1 MRTIRFAR
9 HHHPKDERAPNRFWC
24 QIGVSPLK
32 PIMVRLL
39 SASPVESV
47 YERQCDGQVPLL
59 GSATLAAGSS
69 GSEPSRAWA
78 SRLST

>member
-39 SASPVESV
+39 SASPVEEV
-47 YERQCDGQVPLL
+47 CERHRVFIGNCVFYKHGQYGSKVACPLL
-59 GSATLAAGSS
+59 G
-69 GSEPSRAWA
+69 
-78 SRLST
+78 